1 MKCKNTDKTY
11 ERLQGVLFK
20 TTKRLVIEDLRA
32 IMELINEKLVTR
44 AIKEIKARE
53 YDDRI
58 KKYLS
63 ATITELVESI
73 ISEEEAD
80 ERP

>member
-1 MKCKNTDKTY
+1 MKCTNTLTIN
-11 ERLQGVLFK
+11 ERLEGVLLK
-20 TTKRLVIEDLRA
+20 TAKKLVIEDIQA
-32 IMELINEKLVTR
+32 IFEVLNNKLATR

-53 YDDRI
+53 YDNMI
-58 KKYLS
+58 QKQLS